1 MHTHY
6 HTHASTHAHTHMHAY
21 IHACMHAY
29 IHTYTHKS
37 VPPVF
42 RGKFYKIPQKY
53 FMNSAADL
61 SKFRSNSAE
70 IILSFY
76 INYK

>member
-1 MHTHY
+1 MINHLTGFRN
-6 HTHASTHAHTHMHAY
+6 
-21 IHACMHAY
+21 
-29 IHTYTHKS
+29 KS

-42 RGKFYKIPQKY
+42 RGKFSKIPQKY

-61 SKFRSNSAE
+61 SKFRGNSAE

>member
-1 MHTHY
+1 MLYFRNKQLCITVLRKFI
-6 HTHASTHAHTHMHAY
+6 APFQGRAY
-21 IHACMHAY
+21 L
-29 IHTYTHKS
+29 T

-61 SKFRSNSAE
+61 SKFCSNSAE

>member
-1 MHTHY
+1 MSFFMIKLQLY
-6 HTHASTHAHTHMHAY
+6 DC
-21 IHACMHAY
+21 IL
-29 IHTYTHKS
+29 IS

-42 RGKFYKIPQKY
+42 RSKFFKIPQKY
-53 FMNSAADL
+53 FMNSAPDL
-61 SKFRSNSAE
+61 SKFRGNSAE